1 MRIELSEL
9 SVSSSPQNR
18 SFFNRV
24 WRKLHFGH
32 LKAKKGQ
39 INSMMT
45 AYSQGLRPYGDHLW
59 NGISARRN
67 RNQKTKFSW
76 TSVEPSSI
84 PRMVD
89 LQAMVWNIRFERQA
103 RIQQYCIDW
112 PLSASQKSATLYD
125 RDSKQYFE
133 VRCHQDEDGLTIID
147 SEENLVLRI
156 SLLLE
161 GLPVSIQSQSV
172 MDHNPIIAWN
182 GTECQMFDVNAIPK
196 TEFVEA
202 TLSLSSSEKPTEDN
216 WQMDGQPFTPISITQ
231 WKPKSSH
238 SLYNG
243 SNLIVD
249 EWMGGSRVLT
259 DTHIGEDSVILKTEQ
274 GHPIQA
280 TTVEQ
285 EGFWVR
291 LEANLSGD
299 EMYNP
304 LDEVFTN
311 FEIKSLRDG
320 RGEIRIL
327 RKRGDLRM
335 VSLSQLPEG
344 RTLDLNVR
352 ISDLRIQ
359 HKACQRLRNAPLA
372 HHIPL
377 MRLVTRV
384 DKKWDAWPDCKPSNI
399 KIDKWYTRVGGE
411 GEGSDDQRNFVRKAM
426 ASPDFAFLEGP
437 PGSGKTETIGELILQ
452 ILAANPESKILL
464 CGSTQASIDN
474 VLSRFSEHELIQ
486 ALRVVNSKRWKSSPD
501 DHHQMVYDHSIHRL
515 VEPEQVQELKQSL
528 GSYGEDLSDAD
539 LSTMVLNRSNLVA
552 ATIEGVANHPSI
564 KNALN
569 DEFTPPKAV
578 FDYLII
584 DEASKTT
591 FTQFLVP
598 AIFCRKWVLVGDVA
612 QLPPFSNDKD
622 ISGILNRLEEES
634 GDALRRACQII
645 AQVEDDPFLQK
656 HPRIF
661 IEDGRV
667 IEELLL
673 ELSARSDLGEKLDV
687 KWGLVGN
694 ASKNILEEKLVF
706 INSQALSIIN
716 EDAIGTA
723 RLRLTGCDVVIIE
736 RDTFDDHLF
745 TLVAPTTH
753 LHPTMVGKE
762 SFFDDSESLAFK
774 FHMPPSR
781 FMRRIKMIQRMK
793 RESFEHTS
801 GVFKTRRGLV
811 RSDTD
816 TWGRR
821 IAWRLQRIYEL
832 QTSKNVQLREKY
844 FREVTALL
852 PRQSSD
858 CSECKGLGIWED
870 RRTEEEHECS
880 ACRGNGQSPRWAR
893 SVEEIRNFSL
903 PSILESLQY
912 GYAGR
917 DAAAELSLAPRFP
930 NTLSNGFSDHS
941 KSTRFQSIPYQ
952 HRMHPSISAFP
963 RDNFYSEDSEGSK
976 LRDAMTTLSRRDDFS
991 LIQGEKRRLWFDVK
1005 SEWKFGANKPEVK
1018 QVKSLLVDTISWF
1031 EKGTMDESSLAILT
1045 PFNNQSDALR
1055 EMMDGVLKSHGGKG
1069 MRGTR
1074 GILRFGDRRLTLFC
1088 STVDKFQGQ
1097 EADVV
1102 ILSLRT
1108 VGRIGKFDSPNRVNV
1123 ALTRARECL
1132 LIVGHHKTYLQSSQ
1146 RSDRVDRMLQ
1156 SLAKETSLGVSTSG
1170 QWRVA

>member
-1 MRIELSEL
+1 MSA
-9 SVSSSPQNR
+9 SSSTKNR
-18 SFFNRV
+18 GFFIRV
-24 WRKLHFGH
+24 WRQLHFGH
-32 LKAKKGQ
+32 LKKEEGQ
-39 INSMMT
+39 IKGMMT

-67 RNQKTKFSW
+67 RNEKTRFSW
-76 TSVEPSSI
+76 APVEPSSI
-84 PRMVD
+84 PRMID
-89 LQAMVWNIRFERQA
+89 LQPMVWNIRFQRQA
-103 RIQQYCIDW
+103 RIQQYCVDW
-112 PLSASQKSATLYD
+112 PLSVSQTSATLYD
-125 RDSKQYFE
+125 RESKEYLE
-133 VRCHQDEDGLTIID
+133 VRCHQDDNGLTIID
-147 SEENLVLRI
+147 SEENLVSRS

-161 GLPVSIQSQSV
+161 GLPVSIQSESIL
-172 MDHNPIIAWN
+172 DHNPSITWN
-182 GTECQMFDVNAIPK
+182 NSECQMFEVNAIPN

-202 TLSLSSSEKPTEDN
+202 TLSIHLPKNPGEEN
-216 WQMDGQPFTPISITQ
+216 WQMDGHPFTPISITQ
-231 WKPKSSH
+231 WKPKSNH
-238 SLYNG
+238 SLYSG
-243 SNLIVD
+243 SNLVVE
-249 EWMGGSRVLT
+249 EWMGSSRVLV
-259 DTHIGEDSVILKTEQ
+259 DTHIDEGVVLKTEQ

-291 LEANLSGD
+291 LEAKLSGD

-320 RGEIRIL
+320 KDEILIL

-335 VSLSQLPEG
+335 VSLANLPEG
-344 RTLDLNVR
+344 ETLSLQVRT
-352 ISDLRIQ
+352 SDLRVQ
-359 HKACQRLRNAPLA
+359 HSACKRLRNAPLT

-384 DKKWDAWPDCKPSNI
+384 DMKWDAWPDCKPSTI
-399 KIDKWYTRVGGE
+399 KIDKWYTRVGGD

-426 ASPDFAFLEGP
+426 ATPDFAFLEGP

-486 ALRVVNSKRWKSSPD
+486 ALRVVNSRRWKSSPD

-528 GSYGEDLSDAD
+528 GSYGEGLSDAD

-612 QLPPFSNDKD
+612 QLPPFANDKD
-622 ISGILNRLEEES
+622 ISGILNRLEEER

-645 AQVEDDPFLQK
+645 AQVEDDWYLQK
-656 HPRIF
+656 HPRII

-673 ELSARSDLGEKLDV
+673 ELSEHSDSQDGLNV

-706 INSQALSIIN
+706 INSQTLSSSN

-723 RLRLTGCDVVIIE
+723 RLRLTDCDVVIIE
-736 RDTFDDHLF
+736 RDAFDDHLF

-762 SFFDDSESLAFK
+762 SHFDDSESLAFK

-781 FMRRIKMIQRMK
+781 YMRRIKMVQRMK
-793 RESFEHTS
+793 RESYESTS
-801 GVFKTRRGLV
+801 GVFNARRGLV
-811 RSDTD
+811 RSDID
-816 TWGRR
+816 TWGER

-844 FREVTALL
+844 FREVKALL
-852 PRQSSD
+852 PRQASK
-858 CSECKGLGIWED
+858 CSECEGKGVWVN
-870 RRTEEEHECS
+870 RRDEKENECL
-880 ACRGNGQSPRWAR
+880 ACRGNGESPRWAR

-930 NTLSNGFSDHS
+930 NTLSNGFSDRS

-963 RDNFYSEDSEGSK
+963 RDNFYSEDSDGSK
-976 LRDAMTTLSRRDDFS
+976 LRDAMTTLSQRGDFS
-991 LIQGEKRRLWFDVK
+991 LIQGENRRLWFDVK
-1005 SEWKFGANKPEVK
+1005 LDPIHPWKFGANKPEVK
-1018 QVKSLLVDTISWF
+1018 QVKSLLIDALSWF
-1031 EKGTMDESSLAILT
+1031 EKGSTDEFSLAILT

-1055 EMMDGVLKSHGGKG
+1055 EMMDGVLKNRGGKG

-1074 GILRFGDRRLTLFC
+1074 GTLRFGDRRLTLFC

-1146 RSDRVDRMLQ
+1146 KADRVDRMLQ
-1156 SLAKETSLGVSTSG
+1156 SLARKTSLGVSTSG

>member
-1 MRIELSEL
+1 LSE
-9 SVSSSPQNR
+9 SDAPERQNR
-18 SFFNRV
+18 SLFNRV
-24 WRKLHFGH
+24 WRMLHFGH
-32 LKAKKGQ
+32 LGEKETHVRG
-39 INSMMT
+39 MMT

-67 RNQKTKFSW
+67 RNEKTRYSW
-76 TSVEPSSI
+76 TSVESSSI
-84 PRMVD
+84 PLQVD
-89 LQAMVWNIRFERQA
+89 LQPMVWNIRFQRQA

-112 PLSASQKSATLYD
+112 PLSASQTSATLYD
-125 RDSKQYFE
+125 RDSKEYLE
-133 VRCHQDEDGLTIID
+133 ISCHPDEDGLTIIE
-147 SEENLVLRI
+147 SEENLASRT

-161 GLPVSIQSQSV
+161 GLLVSIQSQSIL
-172 MDHNPIIAWN
+172 DHNPTITWN
-182 GTECQMFDVNAIPK
+182 GTVCQMFEVNTIPN
-196 TEFVEA
+196 TEFVEG
-202 TLSLSSSEKPTEDN
+202 TLSIPSCENPTEDN

-231 WKPKSSH
+231 WKPTSTH

-243 SNLIVD
+243 SNLIVE
-249 EWMGGSRVLT
+249 EWMGSSRVLA

-311 FEIKSLRDG
+311 FEIKSLRDS
-320 RGEIRIL
+320 REEIRIL

-344 RTLDLNVR
+344 ETLSLQVR
-352 ISDLRIQ
+352 ISDLHIQ
-359 HKACQRLRNAPLA
+359 HKACQRLRNAPLT

-377 MRLVTRV
+377 MQLVTRV
-384 DKKWDAWPDCKPSNI
+384 DRNWDAWPDCNPSNI
-399 KIDKWYTRVGGE
+399 KIDKWYTRVGGD
-411 GEGSDDQRNFVRKAM
+411 GEGSEDQRDFVRKAM

-452 ILAANPESKILL
+452 IIAANPESKILL

-486 ALRVVNSKRWKSSPD
+486 ALRVVNSRRWKSSPD

-515 VEPEQVQELKQSL
+515 VEPEQIQELKQSL
-528 GSYGEDLSDAD
+528 GPYGEGLSDAD

-552 ATIEGVANHPSI
+552 ATIEGAANHPSI
-564 KNALN
+564 KNALS

-622 ISGILNRLEEES
+622 ISGILNRLQEER

-645 AQVEDDPFLQK
+645 AQVEDDRYLQK
-656 HPRIF
+656 HPRIV

-673 ELSARSDLGEKLDV
+673 ELSERSDSGEKMDV

-694 ASKNILEEKLVF
+694 ASKNIIEDKLVF
-706 INSQALSIIN
+706 INSQTLSTTN
-716 EDAIGTA
+716 ADAIGTA

-736 RDTFDDHLF
+736 RDAFDNHSF
-745 TLVAPTTH
+745 NLVTPTTH
-753 LHPTMVGKE
+753 LHPTLVGKE

-781 FMRRIKMIQRMK
+781 FMRRIKMVQRMK
-793 RESFEHTS
+793 RESYEHTS
-801 GVFKTRRGLV
+801 GVFNARRGLV

-816 TWGRR
+816 TWGER

-852 PRQSSD
+852 PRQSSE
-858 CSECKGLGIWED
+858 CRECKGTGSWVD
-870 RRTEEEHECS
+870 GRTEEENECL
-880 ACRGNGQSPRWAR
+880 ACTGNGQSPRWSR

-903 PSILESLQY
+903 PSILESLQH

-930 NTLSNGFSDHS
+930 NTLSNGFSDRS
-941 KSTRFQSIPYQ
+941 KTTRFQSIPYQ
-952 HRMHPSISAFP
+952 HRMHPSIAAFP
-963 RDNFYSEDSEGSK
+963 REHFYSEESDGSK
-976 LRDAMTTLSRRDDFS
+976 LRDAMTTLSRRGDVS
-991 LIQGEKRRLWFDVK
+991 LLQGENRRLWFDVK
-1005 SEWKFGANKPEVK
+1005 SDWKFGANKDEVK
-1018 QVKSLLVDTISWF
+1018 QVKSLLSDAITWF
-1031 EKGTMDESSLAILT
+1031 EKGPMDEASLAILT

-1055 EMMDGVLKSHGGKG
+1055 EMMDGVLKKQGGNG

-1074 GILRFGDRRLTLFC
+1074 GTLRFNNRRLTLFC

-1123 ALTRARECL
+1123 ALTRGRECL

-1146 RSDRVDRMLQ
+1146 RAERVDRMLQ
-1156 SLAKETSLGVSTSG
+1156 SLAQDTSLGTSISG
-1170 QWRVA
+1170 QWRVAG